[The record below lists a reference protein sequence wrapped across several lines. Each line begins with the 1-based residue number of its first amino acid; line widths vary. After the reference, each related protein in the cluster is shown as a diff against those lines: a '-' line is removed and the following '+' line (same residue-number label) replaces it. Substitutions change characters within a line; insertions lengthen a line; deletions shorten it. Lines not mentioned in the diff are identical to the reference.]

1 VLPKV
6 AYVWCVSDFKK
17 LKVWRKAH
25 ALALSVRRVATRIR
39 GPDNAPLRNQIIRAA
54 MSVPTNIVEGT
65 GQKTGKEFARFI
77 GFALNS
83 ASELEYHLI
92 MGRDARVIE
101 VGEFDALLSRTIEVQ
116 KMLHGLQNT
125 VLAAPRTPRKRVPAS

>member
-1 VLPKV
+1 
-6 AYVWCVSDFKK
+6 VSDFKK

-25 ALALSVRRVATRIR
+25 ALALSVRRVATTIR
-39 GPDNAPLRNQIIRAA
+39 GPDNASFRNQIIRAA
-54 MSVPTNIVEGT
+54 MSVPTNIVEGA

-92 MGRDARVIE
+92 MGRDARLIE
-101 VGEFDALLSRTIEVQ
+101 AGEFEALSSRTIEVQ

-125 VLAAPRTPRKRVPAS
+125 VLALPRTPRKHVPAS